1 MAGLTFTNADSALKE
16 FYIGPIRE
24 ELNNTLLLLGMIE
37 NNTTDIEG
45 RRAVLSLHVARNS
58 GVGARAEGG
67 PLPTAGNQAYVQE
80 QVKLRYNY
88 ARITLTGPVMRAMKS
103 DKGSFTRAV
112 ESETKGATNDLKRD
126 FNRQLWG
133 TSDGVIAKTAV
144 TTASTTL
151 NLNAATTVTQMRQ
164 LEPGMSIDAGASTPF
179 TGDTGFPV
187 TITSVNVAAKTVVV
201 SGAVTTASG
210 DSIVRVG
217 SGGSG
222 AAQKEL
228 TGLQTIIAASGALF
242 NVDPAVNPIWA
253 STVNSGG
260 GTLRSVSESLFAQ
273 VMQAIAISSGNDI
286 DTVIGSDGV
295 FRAYANL
302 LTALKRFPSTTDLK
316 GGFKALDMSAGG
328 YGGGQDVK
336 LCWDRDAPSNQ
347 AFFLNTKPESLSL
360 YSMSDWEWM
369 QEDGAVLFRV
379 SGQDAYEATL
389 FAYKELA
396 TSARNRNGL
405 CSDLTEA

>member
-16 FYIGPIRE
+16 YYIGPIRE
-24 ELNNTLLLLGMIE
+24 ELNNTLLLLGLIE

-67 PLPTAGNQAYVQE
+67 SLPSAGNQAYAQE
-80 QVKLRYNY
+80 QIKLKYNY
-88 ARITLTGPVMRAMKS
+88 ARITLTGPIMRAMKS
-103 DKGSFTRAV
+103 DKGSFTRAL

-126 FNRQLWG
+126 INRQLWG
-133 TSDGVIAKTAV
+133 TSDGVIIKTAV

-151 NLNAATTVTQMRQ
+151 NFAATSTTSQLRQ
-164 LEPGMSIDAGASTPF
+164 LEPGMIIDTGAATPF
-179 TGDTGFPV
+179 TTTTGT
-187 TITSVNVAAKTVVV
+187 TIVSVNVAAKTAVV
-201 SGAVTTASG
+201 SPAITTAAG
-210 DSIVRVG
+210 DSVVRTG

-228 TGLQTIIAASGALF
+228 TGLQTIIAASGTLF
-242 NVDPAVNPIWA
+242 NVDPTVNPVWA
-253 STVNSGG
+253 STVNANG
-260 GTLRSVSESLFAQ
+260 GTQRSVSENLFAS
-273 VMQAIAISSGNDI
+273 VMQNIAIQSGQDI

-336 LCWDRDAPSNQ
+336 LCWDRDTPSNS
-347 AFFLNTKPESLSL
+347 AFFLNTKAESLSL
-360 YSMSDWEWM
+360 FSMSDWEWM
-369 QEDGAVLFRV
+369 QEDGAVLIRV

-389 FAYKELA
+389 FGYKELA
-396 TSARNRNGL
+396 TSARNRNGV
-405 CSDLTEA
+405 CQDLTEA

>member
-1 MAGLTFTNADSALKE
+1 MAGLTFSNADAALKE

-24 ELNNTLLLLGMIE
+24 ELNNTLLLLSLIE
-37 NNTTDIEG
+37 KNSTDIEG

-67 PLPTAGNQAYVQE
+67 TLPSAGNQSYAQE
-80 QVKLRYNY
+80 QVPLKYNY

-103 DKGSFTRAV
+103 DKGSFTRAL

-133 TSDGVIAKTAV
+133 TSDGVIATAD
-144 TTASTTL
+144 TTTSSTTL
-151 NLNAATTVTQMRQ
+151 NLVSTVTTTQLRQ
-164 LEPGMSIDAGASTPF
+164 IEPGMLIDGSGSAF
-179 TGDTGFPV
+179 TAV
-187 TITSVNVAAKTVVV
+187 SVVSVSVSAKTVTLGSAV
-201 SGAVTTASG
+201 SCNTGTTIS
-210 DSIVRVG
+210 RTG
-217 SGGSG
+217 SAGSG
-222 AAQKEL
+222 ASQKEL
-228 TGLQTIIAASGALF
+228 TGLQTIVKASSALF
-242 NVDPAVNPIWA
+242 NVDPATSPVWV
-253 STVNSGG
+253 STVNSNG
-260 GTLRSVSESLFAQ
+260 GTLRSVSENLFAT
-273 VMQAIAISSGNDI
+273 VMQSVAIAAGTDI
-286 DTVIGSDGV
+286 DTVISSDGV

-302 LTALKRFPSTTDLK
+302 LTSLKRFEGTVDLK

-336 LCWDRDAPSNQ
+336 LCWDRDAPSNK
-347 AFFLNTKPESLSL
+347 AFFLNTQPESLSL
-360 YSMSDWEWM
+360 YQMSDWEWM

-379 SGQDAYEATL
+379 SGQDSYEATL
-389 FAYKELA
+389 FKYADLM